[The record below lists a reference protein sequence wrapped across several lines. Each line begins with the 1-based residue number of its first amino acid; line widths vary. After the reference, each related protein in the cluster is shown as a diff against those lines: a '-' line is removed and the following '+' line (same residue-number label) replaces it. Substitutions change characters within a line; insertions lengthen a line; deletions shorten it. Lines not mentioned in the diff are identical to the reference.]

1 MPADLVL
8 LALVLTQAAASTVLT
23 PILVLAVLKH
33 RRDQVHHMRRAQP
46 SS

>member
-33 RRDQVHHMRRAQP
+33 RRDQVHHM
-46 SS
+46 